1 MKHTCSFAVCLAS
14 LAGLAVLAALG
25 FGLLATPRPLPLP
38 AAPRPLLLPRRL
50 RPPRIPYPPPGHK
63 ALTRWLCP
71 VKRPGR
77 WAGTG

>member
-38 AAPRPLLLPRRL
+38 DAPRALLLRAAAAQA
-50 RPPRIPYPPPGHK
+50 PRIP
-63 ALTRWLCP
+63 
-71 VKRPGR
+71 
-77 WAGTG
+77 